1 MAQTVK
7 EVMTKNPVACDASAT
22 AREAATAMKERDTG
36 AVIVERD
43 GKVFGIVTDRDIV
56 VRAVAEGKQPEQVKL
71 ADIASKDLTFLSPS
85 DPVDKAVKMMRE
97 KAIRRLPVVENNK
110 PVGVLSIGDLAMER
124 DGGSVLADISAAP
137 GNR

>member
-7 EVMTKNPVACDASAT
+7 EVMTKNPVACEASET
-22 AREAATAMKERDTG
+22 AMQAATAMREKDTG
-36 AVIVERD
+36 AVIVQD
-43 GKVFGIVTDRDIV
+43 GGKVCGIVTDRDIV
-56 VRAVAEGKQPEQVKL
+56 VRAVAEGRNPEQVKL
-71 ADIASKDLTFLSPS
+71 AEIASKDLTFLSPS

-97 KAIRRLPVVENNK
+97 KAIRRLPVVDKGK